1 MIIWLVIEAEVE
13 LATFS
18 RQKTAFPSGHTA
30 INLGVE
36 TN

>member
-1 MIIWLVIEAEVE
+1 MSEARVE

-18 RQKTAFPSGHTA
+18 RQKTTFPGGHTA